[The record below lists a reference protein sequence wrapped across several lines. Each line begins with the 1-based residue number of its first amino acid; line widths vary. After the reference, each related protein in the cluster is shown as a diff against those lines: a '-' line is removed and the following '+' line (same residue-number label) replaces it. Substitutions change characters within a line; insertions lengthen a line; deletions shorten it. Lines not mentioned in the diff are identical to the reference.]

1 MNHSV
6 NTWENEMKQHYTPA
20 DASKDYD
27 DMRFGSNIDAEDE
40 EELLRSFMRNSSTMG
55 LPIVDSGS
63 LLRIARAV
71 ERLVELALD
80 ARDEAAESPSDGP
93 LHWHR
98 EYLLHLKPAADK
110 VHADV
115 QREWKRIA
123 KFADIDL
130 LEKRANTKRCYQ
142 FITRNHSFGSC
153 TSPEAYD
160 SRSDS
165 LYEMRDTLRTLK
177 KVRNP
182 KHLTLLPNVGKVF
195 AEKATK

>member
-1 MNHSV
+1 
-6 NTWENEMKQHYTPA
+6 MKQHYTPA

-27 DMRFGSNIDAEDE
+27 EMRFGSNIDAEDE
-40 EELLRSFMRNSSTMG
+40 EELLRSFMRNSSTTG

-63 LLRIARAV
+63 LFRIARAV
-71 ERLVELALD
+71 ERLVMMNLEV
-80 ARDEAAESPSDGP
+80 RNETVSEGP
-93 LHWHR
+93 LYWHR

-130 LEKRANTKRCYQ
+130 LEKRVNTSRFYNH
-142 FITRNHSFGSC
+142 ITRNHVFGSC

-160 SRSDS
+160 IRSDS
-165 LYEMRDTLRTLK
+165 LHEMRSILRTLK

-195 AEKATK
+195 AKEATK